1 MKRPDTNTESVGTS
15 GTSVDSVTS
24 VDGGRRRGGRT
35 GSRRGGG
42 NLVTYLILGVL
53 FLVVLF
59 PVYYGLV
66 GSFMGERDTNSFPPA
81 LWPQNGI
88 YPENY
93 SNALGI
99 IPLGSQYLT
108 SVLQTL
114 GITAGQMV
122 TSALAAYA
130 FVFLSLKWRAFW
142 FGVFLSTMMIP
153 YESII
158 IPNYLLIS
166 QWGLKD
172 TIAGLVLPFLATGF
186 GTFLLRQSFLSFPM
200 ELRDAA
206 RVDGAGHL
214 RFLFSILLPLSRP
227 SLAALGIWSALSA
240 WNMYFWPL
248 LATEDPRNQTIQIG
262 ISQLQSSDSDSPGMV
277 LAGVMLALFPTL
289 LLVIFGQR
297 FIVRG
302 LTAGAVK

>member
-1 MKRPDTNTESVGTS
+1 MK
-15 GTSVDSVTS
+15 
-24 VDGGRRRGGRT
+24 
-35 GSRRGGG
+35 SRKFA
-42 NLVTYLILGVL
+42 NLGTYLILGVL

-81 LWPQNGI
+81 LWPKSGLH
-88 YPENY
+88 PENY
-93 SNALGI
+93 SNALDI
-99 IPLGSQYLT
+99 IPLGNQYLT

-114 GITAGQMV
+114 GITLGQMV

-130 FVFLSLKWRAFW
+130 FVFLNLRWRAFW

-153 YESII
+153 FESII

-172 TIAGLVLPFLATGF
+172 TIAGLTLPFLATGF

-206 RVDGAGHL
+206 RVDGAGHF

-248 LATEDPRNQTIQIG
+248 LATEDPKHQTIQIG

>member
-1 MKRPDTNTESVGTS
+1 MRTSRLGTA
-15 GTSVDSVTS
+15 
-24 VDGGRRRGGRT
+24 
-35 GSRRGGG
+35 
-42 NLVTYLILGVL
+42 LTYLVLGLL

-66 GSFMGERDTNSFPPA
+66 GSVMGERDTNSFPPA
-81 LWPQNGI
+81 LWPIHGI
-88 YPENY
+88 HLENY
-93 SNALGI
+93 GDALDI

-108 SVLQTL
+108 SVGQTVA
-114 GITAGQMV
+114 ITVGQLA
-122 TSALAAYA
+122 TSVLAAYA
-130 FVFLSLKWRAFW
+130 FVFLPLRWRGFW
-142 FGVFLSTMMIP
+142 FAVFLSTMMIP
-153 YESII
+153 FESII

-166 QWGLKD
+166 DLGLKD
-172 TIAGLVLPFLATGF
+172 TVAGLALPFLATGF
-186 GTFLLRQSFLSFPM
+186 GTFLMRQAFLSFPM

-214 RFLFSILLPLSRP
+214 RFLLAILLPLSRP

-240 WNMYFWPL
+240 YNQYFWPL
-248 LATEDPRNQTIQIG
+248 LATEDPRHQTIQIG
-262 ISQLQSSDSDSPGMV
+262 ISQLQTSDSDSPGMV

>member
-1 MKRPDTNTESVGTS
+1 MRT
-15 GTSVDSVTS
+15 
-24 VDGGRRRGGRT
+24 GRRAT
-35 GSRRGGG
+35 TWP
-42 NLVTYLILGVL
+42 TYVVL
-53 FLVVLF
+53 ALMIVVLLF

-81 LWPQNGI
+81 LWPVHGLH
-88 YPENY
+88 PDNY
-93 SNALGI
+93 GKALDI
-99 IPLGSQYLT
+99 IPLGNQYLT
-108 SVLQTL
+108 SVLQTI
-114 GITAGQMV
+114 GITLGQLV
-122 TSALAAYA
+122 TSVLGAYA
-130 FVFLSLKWRAFW
+130 FVFLPLRWRGFW

-153 YESII
+153 FESII

-166 QWGLKD
+166 SLGLKD
-172 TIAGLVLPFLATGF
+172 TVAGLTLPFLATGF
-186 GTFLLRQSFLSFPM
+186 GTFLMRQSFLSFPT

-214 RFLFSILLPLSRP
+214 RFLASILTPLSRP

-248 LATEDPRNQTIQIG
+248 LATEDPRHQTIQIG

-277 LAGVMLALFPTL
+277 LAGVMLALLPTL

>member
-1 MKRPDTNTESVGTS
+1 MSRIRTARGRQS
-15 GTSVDSVTS
+15 GI
-24 VDGGRRRGGRT
+24 
-35 GSRRGGG
+35 GSY
-42 NLVTYLILGVL
+42 VVLGLL

-81 LWPQNGI
+81 LWPVSGLH
-88 YPENY
+88 PENY
-93 SNALGI
+93 GDALGI
-99 IPLGSQYLT
+99 IPLGNQYLT

-114 GITAGQMV
+114 VITAGQMV

-130 FVFLSLKWRAFW
+130 FVFLPLRWRAFW

-166 QWGLKD
+166 DLGLKD
-172 TIAGLVLPFLATGF
+172 TVAGLALPFLAHGF
-186 GTFLLRQSFLSFPM
+186 AAFLLRQAFLSFPK
-200 ELRDAA
+200 ELQDAA
-206 RVDGAGHL
+206 RVDGCGHF

-227 SLAALGIWSALSA
+227 TLAALGIYCALNA
-240 WNMYFWPL
+240 WNQYFWPL
-248 LATEDPRNQTIQIG
+248 LITTQAKHQTIQIG
-262 ISQLQSSDSDSPGMV
+262 IGQLQSADSDRPGMV
-277 LAGVMLALFPTL
+277 LAGVVLALIPTL
-289 LLVIFGQR
+289 LLVVFGQR

>member
-1 MKRPDTNTESVGTS
+1 MTTTTQKSPDRPAAQRPGTRRPA
-15 GTSVDSVTS
+15 
-24 VDGGRRRGGRT
+24 GGRSGVKPGNI
-35 GSRRGGG
+35 GS
-42 NLVTYLILGVL
+42 YLILGVL

-81 LWPQNGI
+81 LWPRNGVH
-88 YPENY
+88 PDNY
-93 SNALGI
+93 SKALDI
-99 IPLGSQYLT
+99 IPLGNQYLT
-108 SVLQTL
+108 SVLQTI
-114 GITAGQMV
+114 GITLGQMV

-130 FVFLSLKWRAFW
+130 FVFLNLRWRAFW

-153 YESII
+153 FESII

-172 TIAGLVLPFLATGF
+172 TIAGLTLPFLATGF

-206 RVDGAGHL
+206 RVDGAGHF
-214 RFLFSILLPLSRP
+214 RFLFSILVPLSRP

-248 LATEDPRNQTIQIG
+248 LATEDPKHQTIQIG

-302 LTAGAVK
+302 LTTGAVK

>member
-1 MKRPDTNTESVGTS
+1 MRT
-15 GTSVDSVTS
+15 
-24 VDGGRRRGGRT
+24 GRRAT
-35 GSRRGGG
+35 AWP
-42 NLVTYLILGVL
+42 TYVVL
-53 FLVVLF
+53 ALMIVVLLF

-66 GSFMGERDTNSFPPA
+66 GSVMGERDTNSFPPA
-81 LWPQNGI
+81 LWPVHGLH
-88 YPENY
+88 PDNY
-93 SNALGI
+93 GKALDI

-108 SVLQTL
+108 SVLQTI
-114 GITAGQMV
+114 GITLGQLV
-122 TSALAAYA
+122 TSVLAAYA
-130 FVFLSLKWRAFW
+130 FVFLPLRWRGFW

-153 YESII
+153 FESII

-166 QWGLKD
+166 SLGLKD
-172 TIAGLVLPFLATGF
+172 TVAGLTLPFLATGF
-186 GTFLLRQSFLSFPM
+186 GTFLMRQSFLSFPT

-214 RFLFSILLPLSRP
+214 RFLVSILTPLSRP
-227 SLAALGIWSALSA
+227 SLAAQGIWSALSA

-248 LATEDPRNQTIQIG
+248 LATEDPRHQTIQIG

>member
-1 MKRPDTNTESVGTS
+1 VRS
-15 GTSVDSVTS
+15 
-24 VDGGRRRGGRT
+24 RRRG
-35 GSRRGGG
+35 
-42 NLVTYLILGVL
+42 NLATYLILGVL

-81 LWPQNGI
+81 LWPTHGLQ
-88 YPENY
+88 PDNY
-93 SNALGI
+93 SSALRI

-108 SVLQTL
+108 SVGQTL
-114 GITAGQMV
+114 GIMVGQLV
-122 TSALAAYA
+122 TSILAAYA
-130 FVFLSLKWRAFW
+130 FVFLPLRWRGFW
-142 FGVFLSTMMIP
+142 FAVFLSTMMIP
-153 YESII
+153 FESII

-166 QWGLKD
+166 SLGLKD
-172 TIAGLVLPFLATGF
+172 TIAGLTLPFLATGF

-206 RVDGAGHL
+206 RVDGAGHF
-214 RFLFSILLPLSRP
+214 RFLFSILVPLSRP

-248 LATEDPRNQTIQIG
+248 LATEDPKHQTIQIG
-262 ISQLQSSDSDSPGMV
+262 ISQLQSSDGDSPGMV

-302 LTAGAVK
+302 LTTGAVK

>member
-1 MKRPDTNTESVGTS
+1 MSRNQDAPSRGS
-15 GTSVDSVTS
+15 QG
-24 VDGGRRRGGRT
+24 GGRVST
-35 GSRRGGG
+35 V
-42 NLVTYLILGVL
+42 VTY
-53 FLVVLF
+53 VVLGLLFVVLMF
-59 PVYYGLV
+59 PVYYGIV

-81 LWPQNGI
+81 LWPVNGLH
-88 YPENY
+88 PENY
-93 SNALGI
+93 ADALRI
-99 IPLGSQYLT
+99 IPLGNQYLN
-108 SVLQTL
+108 SILQTL
-114 GITAGQMV
+114 AITVGQV
-122 TSALAAYA
+122 ITSALAAYA
-130 FVFLSLKWRAFW
+130 FVFLPLRWRGFW
-142 FGVFLSTMMIP
+142 FAVFLSTMMIP

-166 QWGLKD
+166 SWGLKD
-172 TIAGLVLPFLATGF
+172 TIAGLAIPFLATGF
-186 GTFLLRQSFLSFPM
+186 GAFLLRQSFLAFPI

-214 RFLFSILLPLSRP
+214 RFLTSILLPLSRP
-227 SLAALGIWSALSA
+227 SLAALAIWSALSA

-248 LATEDPRNQTIQIG
+248 LITEAPRNQTIQIG
-262 ISQLQSSDSDSPGMV
+262 ISQLQTSDGDSPGMV

>member
-1 MKRPDTNTESVGTS
+1 MRR
-15 GTSVDSVTS
+15 
-24 VDGGRRRGGRT
+24 GRRSGL
-35 GSRRGGG
+35 GSYVV
-42 NLVTYLILGVL
+42 LALL

-81 LWPQNGI
+81 LWPVSGLQ
-88 YPENY
+88 PDNY
-93 SNALGI
+93 SDALGI
-99 IPLGSQYLT
+99 IPLGNQYLT

-114 GITAGQMV
+114 VIALGQLI

-130 FVFLSLKWRAFW
+130 FVFLPLRWRAFW
-142 FGVFLSTMMIP
+142 FAVFLSTMMIP

-172 TIAGLVLPFLATGF
+172 TIAGLTLPFLATGF
-186 GTFLLRQSFLSFPM
+186 GAFLLRQSFLSFPM

-206 RVDGAGHL
+206 RVDGASHF
-214 RFLFSILLPLSRP
+214 RFLTSILLPLSRP
-227 SLAALGIWSALSA
+227 SLAALGIYSALSA

-248 LATEDPRNQTIQIG
+248 LATEDPKHQTIQIG
-262 ISQLQSSDSDSPGMV
+262 ISQLQTSDGDSPGMV

>member
-1 MKRPDTNTESVGTS
+1 MRT
-15 GTSVDSVTS
+15 
-24 VDGGRRRGGRT
+24 GRRA
-35 GSRRGGG
+35 GSWG
-42 NLVTYLILGVL
+42 TYLVL
-53 FLVVLF
+53 ALMIVVVLF

-66 GSFMGERDTNSFPPA
+66 GSVMGERDTNSFPPA
-81 LWPQNGI
+81 LWPVNGLHVD
-88 YPENY
+88 NY
-93 SNALGI
+93 GKALDI

-108 SVLQTL
+108 SVLQTVA
-114 GITAGQMV
+114 ITVGQLV
-122 TSALAAYA
+122 TSVLAAYA
-130 FVFLSLKWRAFW
+130 FVFLPLRWRGFW

-153 YESII
+153 FESII

-166 QWGLKD
+166 GLGLKD
-172 TIAGLVLPFLATGF
+172 TVAGLALPFLATGF
-186 GTFLLRQSFLSFPM
+186 GTFLMRQSFLSFPT

-214 RFLFSILLPLSRP
+214 RFLVSILTPLSRP

-248 LATEDPRNQTIQIG
+248 LATEDPRHQTIQIG

>member
-1 MKRPDTNTESVGTS
+1 VRSP
-15 GTSVDSVTS
+15 
-24 VDGGRRRGGRT
+24 RG
-35 GSRRGGG
+35 S
-42 NLVTYLILGVL
+42 NLLSYVILGLL

-81 LWPQNGI
+81 LWPTHGLF
-88 YPENY
+88 PENY
-93 SNALGI
+93 GNALGI
-99 IPLGSQYLT
+99 IPLGNQYLT

-114 GITAGQMV
+114 VITVAQLV
-122 TSALAAYA
+122 TSLLAAYA
-130 FVFLSLKWRAFW
+130 FVFLPLRWRGFW
-142 FGVFLSTMMIP
+142 FAVFLSTMMIP
-153 YESII
+153 FEAII

-166 QWGLKD
+166 NLGLKD
-172 TIAGLVLPFLATGF
+172 TIAGLTLPFLATGF
-186 GTFLLRQSFLSFPM
+186 GTFLMRQSFLSFPM

-214 RFLFSILLPLSRP
+214 RFLTSILVPLSRP

-240 WNMYFWPL
+240 WNQYFWPL
-248 LATEDPRNQTIQIG
+248 LATEDPKHQTIQIG

>member
-1 MKRPDTNTESVGTS
+1 MSERATTT
-15 GTSVDSVTS
+15 
-24 VDGGRRRGGRT
+24 GRRPRPST
-35 GSRRGGG
+35 
-42 NLVTYLILGVL
+42 LATYLVLVVL
-53 FLVVLF
+53 FLVLLF

-81 LWPQNGI
+81 LWPVNGLH
-88 YPENY
+88 PENY
-93 SNALGI
+93 TDALRI
-99 IPLGSQYLT
+99 IPLGHQYLN
-108 SVLQTL
+108 SVLQTAA
-114 GITAGQMV
+114 ITIGQLV

-130 FVFLSLKWRAFW
+130 FVFLDLRWRGFW
-142 FGVFLSTMMIP
+142 FAVFLSTMMIP

-166 QWGLKD
+166 SWGLKD
-172 TIAGLVLPFLATGF
+172 TIAGLALPFLAGGF
-186 GTFLLRQSFLSFPM
+186 GVFLLRQSFLAFPI

-206 RVDGAGHL
+206 RVDGAGHF
-214 RFLFSILLPLSRP
+214 RFLISILLPLSRP
-227 SLAALGIWSALSA
+227 TLAALGIWSALNA

-248 LATEDPRNQTIQIG
+248 LATEAPENQTIQIG
-262 ISQLQSSDSDSPGMV
+262 ISQLQTSDGDSPGMV

>member
-1 MKRPDTNTESVGTS
+1 MRT
-15 GTSVDSVTS
+15 
-24 VDGGRRRGGRT
+24 GRRP
-35 GSRRGGG
+35 GSWA
-42 NLVTYLILGVL
+42 TYLVL
-53 FLVVLF
+53 ALMIVVVLF

-66 GSFMGERDTNSFPPA
+66 GSVMGERDTNSFPPA
-81 LWPQNGI
+81 LWPVNGLHLD
-88 YPENY
+88 NY
-93 SNALGI
+93 GKALDI

-108 SVLQTL
+108 SVLQTVA
-114 GITAGQMV
+114 ITVGQLV
-122 TSALAAYA
+122 TSVLAAYA
-130 FVFLSLKWRAFW
+130 FVFLPLRWRGFW
-142 FGVFLSTMMIP
+142 FGVFLATMMIP
-153 YESII
+153 FESII

-166 QWGLKD
+166 GLGLKD
-172 TIAGLVLPFLATGF
+172 TVAGLALPFLATGF
-186 GTFLLRQSFLSFPM
+186 GTFLMRQSFLSFPT

-214 RFLFSILLPLSRP
+214 RFLASILVPLSRP

-248 LATEDPRNQTIQIG
+248 LATEDPRHQTIQIG

>member
-1 MKRPDTNTESVGTS
+1 MRT
-15 GTSVDSVTS
+15 
-24 VDGGRRRGGRT
+24 GRRAT
-35 GSRRGGG
+35 AWP
-42 NLVTYLILGVL
+42 TYVVL
-53 FLVVLF
+53 ALMIVVLLF

-66 GSFMGERDTNSFPPA
+66 GSVMGERDTNSFPPA
-81 LWPQNGI
+81 LWPVHGLR
-88 YPENY
+88 PDNY
-93 SNALGI
+93 GKALDI

-108 SVLQTL
+108 SVLQTI
-114 GITAGQMV
+114 GITLGQLV
-122 TSALAAYA
+122 TSVLAAYA
-130 FVFLSLKWRAFW
+130 FVFLPLRWRGFW
-142 FGVFLSTMMIP
+142 FGVFLATMMIP
-153 YESII
+153 FESII

-166 QWGLKD
+166 SLGLKD
-172 TIAGLVLPFLATGF
+172 TVAGLTLPFLATGF
-186 GTFLLRQSFLSFPM
+186 GTFLMRQSFLSFPT

-214 RFLFSILLPLSRP
+214 RFLVSILTPLSRP

-248 LATEDPRNQTIQIG
+248 LATEDPRHQTIQIG

>member
-1 MKRPDTNTESVGTS
+1 VSAQQVDTRSASARTAPTPVRT
-15 GTSVDSVTS
+15 
-24 VDGGRRRGGRT
+24 RRRRPANL
-35 GSRRGGG
+35 GSY
-42 NLVTYLILGVL
+42 VVLGLL
-53 FLVVLF
+53 FLVICF

-81 LWPQNGI
+81 LWPVSGLH
-88 YPENY
+88 PENY
-93 SNALGI
+93 GDALGI
-99 IPLGSQYLT
+99 IPLGRQYAT
-108 SVLQTL
+108 SVLQTVA
-114 GITAGQMV
+114 ITVGQLV

-130 FVFLSLKWRAFW
+130 FVFLPLRWRAFW
-142 FGVFLSTMMIP
+142 FGLFLSTMMIP
-153 YESII
+153 FESII

-166 QWGLKD
+166 TLGLKD
-172 TIAGLVLPFLATGF
+172 TIAGLALPFLERGF
-186 GTFLLRQSFLSFPM
+186 GTFLLRQSFLSFPV

-206 RVDGAGHL
+206 RVDGAGHF
-214 RFLFSILLPLSRP
+214 RFLFSILVPLSRP

-248 LATEDPRNQTIQIG
+248 LATEDPKHQTIQIG
-262 ISQLQSSDSDSPGMV
+262 ISQLQTSDSDSPGMV